1 MIQSKPTGQLV
12 LFLVALALVVGV
24 LGSIPSALNSI
35 LGDIRHPDHE
45 FLEITPK
52 DLSPAGTYSRL
63 EVAVFEVDEVAHTV
77 SMLISGYHFCA
88 EDCAD
93 YTDRIVFYQIDLND
107 SKSNSMPSSE
117 SVTLPHSGAEI
128 SAKITLPLRG
138 SVLTYPFDS
147 YHIGLGVV
155 IERTKADKKTKV
167 LTPEETKGQLLITLD
182 EQIARLHMTD
192 LRVIDPKTVKPAKAE
207 FEYANAVIMNFE
219 RPVFLKIV
227 VTILVLLTVMVA
239 LYTMVTQ
246 PFDQLVLNAGA
257 VILGI
262 FGARSLVLSG
272 FPSDVTLIDTIFSI
286 VVLYNLTVLI
296 FRGMNH
302 FHRTGNLNILPW
314 AKAEPEK
321 PKTIACPECLSK
333 IPAAAKRCSF
343 CTSVLPPK

>member
-1 MIQSKPTGQLV
+1 MIKSKPTGQLL
-12 LFLVALALVVGV
+12 LFLAALVLVLGV

-35 LGDIRHPDHE
+35 LVDIRHPDHE
-45 FLEITPK
+45 FLEFTPK

-63 EVAVFEVDEVAHTV
+63 EVAVFAVDEVAHTV
-77 SMLISGYHFCA
+77 SMLVSGYHYCA
-88 EDCAD
+88 KDCED
-93 YTDRIVFYQIDLND
+93 YTDRIIFYQIDEND
-107 SKSNSMPSSE
+107 SKANSMPASA
-117 SVTLPHSGAEI
+117 SVILPHSGSEI
-128 SAKITLPLRG
+128 SALITLPLRG
-138 SVLTYPFDS
+138 SVLKYPFDY

-155 IERTKADKKTKV
+155 IERTGADKKPKV

-192 LRVIDPKTVKPAKAE
+192 LRVIDPTTVKPAKAE
-207 FEYANAVIMNFE
+207 FEYANAVIMYFE

-227 VTILVLLTVMVA
+227 VTILVLLTVIVA

-246 PFDQLVLNAGA
+246 PFDQLVLNSGA

-321 PKTIACPECLSK
+321 SKVIACPECLSK